1 MLIARAIR
9 DNLFDTVS
17 RDVLCMNQLLAIDLS
32 CVMAI
37 VNVMDVARLV

>member
-9 DNLFDTVS
+9 HNLFHTVS

-32 CVMAI
+32 WVRAI
-37 VNVMDVARLV
+37 VNLRDDARLV